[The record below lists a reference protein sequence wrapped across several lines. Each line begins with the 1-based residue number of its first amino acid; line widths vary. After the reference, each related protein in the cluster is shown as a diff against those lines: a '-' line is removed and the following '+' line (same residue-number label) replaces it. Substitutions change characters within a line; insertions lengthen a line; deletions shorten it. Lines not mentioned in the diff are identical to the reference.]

1 MKEKNENKAIN
12 ELTDKEKEKKW
23 NRVCWVMLVRAC
35 FIPILMFAGV
45 TVYLLGTPMT
55 EWVFG
60 LSRLNNIILEFLPQ
74 AQTWVNISV
83 VYREKMILLFVVY
96 SFFLFGSVLYMSVL
110 VIKNRAL
117 RFNAMERDN
126 HDKLGFKFKRIIGL
140 LFIVIL
146 VYFSITMQFESA
158 SDVFLTYE
166 ELDNSST
173 RSIFTDYVRWSTLR
187 GILFHSITKIF
198 ATSLFWLVLF
208 QFLVS
213 WYCKSKFFE
222 RIFRRIK

>member
-1 MKEKNENKAIN
+1 MH
-12 ELTDKEKEKKW
+12 ELTNEDKEKEKKW
-23 NRVCWVMLVRAC
+23 KRAC
-35 FIPILMFAGV
+35 WLMLIKACFLPMFMFMGV
-45 TVYLLGTPMT
+45 AVYLLGTPME

-60 LSRLNNIILEFLPQ
+60 LSKFNNFILEVLPQ
-74 AQTWVNISV
+74 SQFWVNISV

-140 LFIVIL
+140 LFFVIL
-146 VYFSITMQFESA
+146 VHLGITNQFVSA

-166 ELDNSST
+166 ELDSSST
-173 RSIFTDYVRWSTLR
+173 RAIFTDYVRWSTLR
-187 GILFHSITKIF
+187 GVLFHSITSIF
-198 ATSLFWLVLF
+198 IASLFWLILF

-213 WYCKSKFFE
+213 WYCKSNFFE